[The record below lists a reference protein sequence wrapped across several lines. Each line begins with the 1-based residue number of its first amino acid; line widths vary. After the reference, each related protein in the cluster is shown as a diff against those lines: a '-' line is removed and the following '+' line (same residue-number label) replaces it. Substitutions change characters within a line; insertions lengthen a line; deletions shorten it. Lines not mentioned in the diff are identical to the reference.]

1 MILSWTGVMPAI
13 TTPFNGQSEI
23 DHEFLARHA
32 AWLVDNGC
40 TGIVAC
46 GSLGEGGSLSLSE
59 KASLFRTVVAA
70 VGARVPVIAA
80 VSALT
85 TKEAVA
91 IAHTAAAEGCRGL
104 MVLPPYVYVG
114 DWPEMKA
121 HVLAVIRATA
131 LPSMLYNN
139 PIAYKVDF
147 LPEQVAELH
156 HEAPLLEAIK
166 ESSADVRRIAEL
178 RRLIG
183 SSMRI
188 LVGVDDLA
196 LEAGLMG
203 ADGWIAGLA
212 NAFPRESVVLFE
224 MARAGKLESALEIYK
239 WFLPL
244 LRMDTVPKFV
254 HLIKAV
260 QAERGVGL
268 ARLRPPRL
276 DLSPL
281 ELNEVRATLAT
292 ALKNRGAIH
301 GDTPSASSR
310 L

>member
-1 MILSWTGVMPAI
+1 MPAI
-13 TTPFNGQSEI
+13 TTPFNGQSDI

-85 TKEAVA
+85 TKEAIA
-91 IAHTAAAEGCRGL
+91 IAQTAAGEGCRGL

-156 HEAPLLEAIK
+156 REAPLLEAIK

-183 SSMRI
+183 DGMRI

-203 ADGWIAGLA
+203 ADG
-212 NAFPRESVVLFE
+212 
-224 MARAGKLESALEIYK
+224 
-239 WFLPL
+239 
-244 LRMDTVPKFV
+244 
-254 HLIKAV
+254 
-260 QAERGVGL
+260 
-268 ARLRPPRL
+268 L
-276 DLSPL
+276 DCWPG
-281 ELNEVRATLAT
+281 ECIPA
-292 ALKNRGAIH
+292 
-301 GDTPSASSR
+301 
-310 L
+310 